1 MGKRC
6 AYLPNRCVGL
16 DVVEARRNTFKS
28 PKPDAV
34 RLLVYDILKEVNRGD
49 GYSNLLLPEALTA
62 SSFEQRDKGFA
73 TELLYGTLRMQGRH
87 DYIAS
92 QVSDRPWSEVDS
104 GIVDV
109 IRLGAHQLFEMR
121 VPSHAAVSA
130 TVELARKVLG
140 ESKASFVNALLR
152 KMSAKTLDQWL
163 EPVSEIS
170 DPVTRLSIMYSH
182 PEWIVSAYFDLL
194 RDFAEVE
201 SLLSANNMPATPT
214 IVWWPGRSSAEEFL
228 SQGGVSSRYSNFGI
242 KIDAAPSSL
251 EAVRHRRA
259 GVQDEGSQLVA
270 QIFSEVVKGSEDW
283 LDLCAGPGGKAALLS
298 ALAKESGK
306 KFTAN
311 EISAPRAKL
320 VEQVIGGARVLVGD
334 GRQIASLGE
343 KFGAVLADVPCTGL
357 GALRRRPEVRWRR
370 SVADLR
376 ELTQLQR
383 ELADAAIEV
392 VAEGGYFGYAT
403 CSPHLAETSIAVGD
417 ILRKHPEMELLD
429 LAPYLPTDLQG
440 AIRDKSLSLWTHRH
454 ETDAM
459 FLAIF
464 RKKSPSEN

>member
-1 MGKRC
+1 M
-6 AYLPNRCVGL
+6 
-16 DVVEARRNTFKS
+16 VEARRNTFKS
-28 PKPDAV
+28 PKPDPV
-34 RLLVYDILKEVNRGD
+34 RLLVYDILKEVNRSD
-49 GYSNLLLPEALTA
+49 GYSNLLLPQALTT
-62 SSFEQRDKGFA
+62 SNFEQRDKGFA

-87 DYIAS
+87 DYIAA
-92 QVSDRPWSEVDS
+92 QVSDRPWSKVDS

-109 IRLGAHQLFEMR
+109 VRLGAHQLFEMR

-152 KMSAKTLDQWL
+152 KMSAQSLDQWL
-163 EPVSEIS
+163 APANLIS
-170 DPVTRLSIMYSH
+170 DPVERLSIIYSH

-194 RDFAEVE
+194 RDFTEVE
-201 SLLSANNMPATPT
+201 SLLSANNLAATPT
-214 IVWWPGRSSAEEFL
+214 IVWWPGRSSAEEL
-228 SQGGVSSRYSNFGI
+228 ISLGAQPTKYSDYGM
-242 KIDAAPSSL
+242 KIDGAPSTL

-270 QIFSEVVKGSEDW
+270 QIFAKVVSSQDNW

-298 ALAKESGK
+298 SLAKESGK

-320 VEQVIGGARVLVGD
+320 VEQVIGGARLLVGD
-334 GRQIASLGE
+334 GRDIATLGE
-343 KFGAVLADVPCTGL
+343 KYGAILADVPCTGL

-370 SVADLR
+370 TVADLR

-383 ELADAAIEV
+383 ELSDAAISVLED
-392 VAEGGYFGYAT
+392 GGFFGYAT
-403 CSPHLAETSIAVGD
+403 CSPHLAETSIAVSD
-417 ILRKHPEMELLD
+417 ILRKHPELELVD
-429 LAPYLPTDLQG
+429 LQPYLPVDLNS
-440 AIRDKSLSLWTHRH
+440 AMRDKSLSLWTHRH

-459 FLAIF
+459 FLAVF
-464 RKKSPSEN
+464 RKKLADEK

>member
-1 MGKRC
+1 M
-6 AYLPNRCVGL
+6 
-16 DVVEARRNTFKS
+16 VEARRNTFKS
-28 PKPDAV
+28 PKPDPV
-34 RLLVYDILKEVNRGD
+34 RLLVYDILKEVNRSD
-49 GYSNLLLPEALTA
+49 GYSNLLLPQALTT
-62 SSFEQRDKGFA
+62 SNFEQRDKGFA

-87 DYIAS
+87 DYIAA

-109 IRLGAHQLFEMR
+109 VRLGAHQLFEMR
-121 VPSHAAVSA
+121 VPTHAAVSA

-152 KMSAKTLDQWL
+152 KLSAQSLDQWL
-163 EPVSEIS
+163 APAQLIS
-170 DPVTRLSIMYSH
+170 DPVERLSIIYSH

-194 RDFAEVE
+194 RDFSEVE
-201 SLLSANNMPATPT
+201 SLLSANNLAATPT
-214 IVWWPGRSSAEEFL
+214 IVGWPGRSSAEEL
-228 SQGGVSSRYSNFGI
+228 ISLGAQPTKYSDYGM
-242 KIDAAPSSL
+242 KIDGAPSTL

-270 QIFSEVVKGSEDW
+270 QIFAKVVSNQDNW

-298 ALAKESGK
+298 SLAKESGK

-320 VEQVIGGARVLVGD
+320 VEQVIGGARLLVGD
-334 GRQIASLGE
+334 GRNIATLGE
-343 KFGAVLADVPCTGL
+343 KYGAILADVPCTGL

-370 SVADLR
+370 TVADLR

-383 ELADAAIEV
+383 ELSDAAISVLED
-392 VAEGGYFGYAT
+392 GGFFGYAT
-403 CSPHLAETSIAVGD
+403 CSPHLAETSIAVSD
-417 ILRKHPEMELLD
+417 VLRKHPELELVD
-429 LAPYLPTDLQG
+429 LQPYLPADLNS
-440 AIRDKSLSLWTHRH
+440 AMRDKSLSLWTHRH

-459 FLAIF
+459 FLAVF
-464 RKKSPSEN
+464 RKKLADEK

>member
-1 MGKRC
+1 M
-6 AYLPNRCVGL
+6 
-16 DVVEARRNTFKS
+16 VEARRNTFKS
-28 PKPDAV
+28 PKPDPV
-34 RLLVYDILKEVNRGD
+34 RLLVYDILKEVNRSD
-49 GYSNLLLPEALTA
+49 GYSNLLLPQALTT
-62 SSFEQRDKGFA
+62 SNFEQRDKGFA

-87 DYIAS
+87 DYIAA

-109 IRLGAHQLFEMR
+109 VRLGAHQLFEMR

-152 KMSAKTLDQWL
+152 KMSAQSLDQWL
-163 EPVSEIS
+163 APANLIS
-170 DPVTRLSIMYSH
+170 DPVERLSIIYSH

-194 RDFAEVE
+194 RDFTEVE
-201 SLLSANNMPATPT
+201 SLLSANNLAATPT
-214 IVWWPGRSSAEEFL
+214 IVWWPGRSSAEEL
-228 SQGGVSSRYSNFGI
+228 ISLGAQPTKYSDYGM
-242 KIDAAPSSL
+242 KIDGAPSTL

-270 QIFSEVVKGSEDW
+270 QIFAKVVSSQDNW

-298 ALAKESGK
+298 SLAKESGK

-320 VEQVIGGARVLVGD
+320 VEQVIGGARLLVGD
-334 GRQIASLGE
+334 GRDIATLGE
-343 KFGAVLADVPCTGL
+343 KYGAILADVPCTGL

-370 SVADLR
+370 TVADLR

-383 ELADAAIEV
+383 ELSDAAISVLED
-392 VAEGGYFGYAT
+392 GGFFGYAT
-403 CSPHLAETSIAVGD
+403 CSPHLAETSIAVSD
-417 ILRKHPEMELLD
+417 ILRKHPELELVD
-429 LAPYLPTDLQG
+429 LQPYLPVDLNS
-440 AIRDKSLSLWTHRH
+440 AMRDKSLSLWTHRH

-459 FLAIF
+459 FLAVF
-464 RKKSPSEN
+464 RKKLAHEK

>member
-1 MGKRC
+1 M
-6 AYLPNRCVGL
+6 
-16 DVVEARRNTFKS
+16 VEARRNTFKS
-28 PKPDAV
+28 PKPDPV
-34 RLLVYDILKEVNRGD
+34 RLLVYDILKEVNRSD
-49 GYSNLLLPEALTA
+49 GYSNLLLPQALTA
-62 SSFEQRDKGFA
+62 SNFEQRDKGFA

-87 DYIAS
+87 DYIAA
-92 QVSDRPWSEVDS
+92 QVADRPWSEVDS

-109 IRLGAHQLFEMR
+109 VRLGAHQLFEMR

-152 KMSAKTLDQWL
+152 KMSAQSLDQWL
-163 EPVSEIS
+163 APANLIS
-170 DPVTRLSIMYSH
+170 DPVQRLAIIYSH

-201 SLLSANNMPATPT
+201 SLLSANNLAATPT
-214 IVWWPGRSSAEEFL
+214 IVWWPGRSSAEEL
-228 SQGGVSSRYSNFGI
+228 ISLGAQPTKYSDFGM
-242 KIDAAPSSL
+242 KIDGAPSTL

-270 QIFSEVVKGSEDW
+270 QIFAKVVAGKDNW

-298 ALAKESGK
+298 SLAKENGK
-306 KFTAN
+306 MFTAN

-320 VEQVIGGARVLVGD
+320 VEQVIGGARLLMGD
-334 GRQIASLGE
+334 GREIATLGE
-343 KFGAVLADVPCTGL
+343 EYGAILADVPCTGL

-370 SVADLR
+370 TVADLR
-376 ELTQLQR
+376 ALTQLQR
-383 ELADAAIEV
+383 ELSDAAISVLED
-392 VAEGGYFGYAT
+392 GGFFGYAT

-417 ILRKHPEMELLD
+417 ILRKHPELELVD
-429 LAPYLPTDLQG
+429 LQPYLPSDLTS
-440 AIRDKSLSLWTHRH
+440 AMRDKSLSLWTHRH

-459 FLAIF
+459 FLAVF
-464 RKKSPSEN
+464 RKKLLDEK

>member
-1 MGKRC
+1 M
-6 AYLPNRCVGL
+6 
-16 DVVEARRNTFKS
+16 VEARRNTFKS
-28 PKPDAV
+28 PKPDPV
-34 RLLVYDILKEVNRGD
+34 RLLVYDILKEVNRSD
-49 GYSNLLLPEALTA
+49 GYSNLLLPQALTT
-62 SSFEQRDKGFA
+62 SNFEQRDKGFA

-87 DYIAS
+87 DYIAA

-109 IRLGAHQLFEMR
+109 VRLGAHQLFEMR
-121 VPSHAAVSA
+121 VTSHAAVSA

-152 KMSAKTLDQWL
+152 KMSAQSLDQWL
-163 EPVSEIS
+163 APANLIS
-170 DPVTRLSIMYSH
+170 DPVERLSIIYSH

-194 RDFAEVE
+194 RDFTEVE
-201 SLLSANNMPATPT
+201 SLLSSNNLAATPT
-214 IVWWPGRSSAEEFL
+214 IVWWPGRSSAEEL
-228 SQGGVSSRYSNFGI
+228 ISLGAQPTKYSDYGM
-242 KIDAAPSSL
+242 KIEGAPSTL

-270 QIFSEVVKGSEDW
+270 QIFAKVVSSQDNW

-298 ALAKESGK
+298 SLAKESGK

-320 VEQVIGGARVLVGD
+320 VEQVIGGARLLVGD
-334 GRQIASLGE
+334 GRDIATLGE
-343 KFGAVLADVPCTGL
+343 KYGAILADVPCTGL

-370 SVADLR
+370 TVADLR

-383 ELADAAIEV
+383 ELSEGAISVLED
-392 VAEGGYFGYAT
+392 GGFFGYAT
-403 CSPHLAETSIAVGD
+403 CSPHLAETSIAVSD
-417 ILRKHPEMELLD
+417 ILRKHPELELVD
-429 LAPYLPTDLQG
+429 LQPYLPAELKS
-440 AIRDKSLSLWTHRH
+440 AMRDKSLSLWTHRH

-459 FLAIF
+459 FLAVF
-464 RKKSPSEN
+464 RKKLADEK

>member
-1 MGKRC
+1 M
-6 AYLPNRCVGL
+6 
-16 DVVEARRNTFKS
+16 VEARRNTFKS

-34 RLLVYDILKEVNRGD
+34 RLLVYDILREVNRSD
-49 GYSNLLLPEALTA
+49 GYSNLLLPQALTA
-62 SSFEQRDKGFA
+62 SNFEQRDKGFA

-87 DYIAS
+87 DYIAA
-92 QVSDRPWSEVDS
+92 QVSDRPWSEVDT

-109 IRLGAHQLFEMR
+109 VRLGAHQLFEMR

-130 TVELARKVLG
+130 TVELARKVIG

-152 KMSAKTLDQWL
+152 KMSAKTLEQWL
-163 EPVSEIS
+163 EAAQSIS
-170 DPVTRLSIMYSH
+170 DPIERLSIIYSH
-182 PEWIVSAYFDLL
+182 PQWIVSAYFDLL

-201 SLLSANNMPATPT
+201 SLLAANNLAATPT
-214 IVWWPGRSSAEEFL
+214 IVWWPGRSSAQEL
-228 SQGGVSSRYSNFGI
+228 SALGGEPTKYSDYGF
-242 KIDAAPSSL
+242 KFDSTPSTL
-251 EAVRHRRA
+251 EAIRHRRA

-270 QIFSEVVKGSEDW
+270 QIFAKVVSESDNW

-298 ALAKESGK
+298 SIAKERGK

-311 EISAPRAKL
+311 EISEPRAKL

-334 GRQIASLGE
+334 GREINSLGE

-370 SVADLR
+370 TVGDLR

-383 ELADAAIEV
+383 ELSDAAISVLEV
-392 VAEGGYFGYAT
+392 GGFFGYAT
-403 CSPHLAETSIAVGD
+403 CSPHLAETSIAVSD
-417 ILRKHPEMELLD
+417 ILRKHPELD
-429 LAPYLPTDLQG
+429 LVDLQPYLPPGLNQ
-440 AIRDKSLSLWTHRH
+440 ALRDKSLSLWTHRH

-459 FLAIF
+459 FLAVF
-464 RKKSPSEN
+464 RKKVTDEK

>member
-1 MGKRC
+1 M
-6 AYLPNRCVGL
+6 
-16 DVVEARRNTFKS
+16 VEARRNTFKS

-34 RLLVYDILKEVNRGD
+34 RLLVYDILKEVNRSD
-49 GYSNLLLPEALTA
+49 GYSNLLLPQALTA
-62 SSFEQRDKGFA
+62 SNFEQRDKGFA

-87 DYIAS
+87 DYIAAE
-92 QVSDRPWSEVDS
+92 VSDRPWSEVDS

-109 IRLGAHQLFEMR
+109 VRLGAHQLFEMR

-152 KMSAKTLDQWL
+152 KMSAQSLDQWL
-163 EPVSEIS
+163 APAHLIS
-170 DPVTRLSIMYSH
+170 DPIERLSIIHSH

-194 RDFAEVE
+194 RDFTEVE
-201 SLLSANNMPATPT
+201 SLLCANNLAATPT
-214 IVWWPGRSSAEEFL
+214 IVWWPGRSSAEELISLGAHPTKYSDYGMKFD
-228 SQGGVSSRYSNFGI
+228 GV
-242 KIDAAPSSL
+242 PSTL

-270 QIFSEVVKGSEDW
+270 QIFAKVVSKTDDW

-298 ALAKESGK
+298 SLAKESGK

-320 VEQVIGGARVLVGD
+320 VEQVIGGARLLVGD
-334 GRQIASLGE
+334 GREIATLGQ
-343 KFGAVLADVPCTGL
+343 KYGAILADVPCTGL

-370 SVADLR
+370 TVADLR

-383 ELADAAIEV
+383 ELSGAAISVLE
-392 VAEGGYFGYAT
+392 EGGYFGYAT
-403 CSPHLAETSIAVGD
+403 CSPHLAETSIAVTD
-417 ILRKHPEMELLD
+417 ILRKHPELELV
-429 LAPYLPTDLQG
+429 DLQPHLPPELKS
-440 AIRDKSLSLWTHRH
+440 AMRDKSLSLWTHRH

-459 FLAIF
+459 FLAVF
-464 RKKSPSEN
+464 RKKLADEK

>member
-1 MGKRC
+1 M
-6 AYLPNRCVGL
+6 
-16 DVVEARRNTFKS
+16 VEARRNTFKS
-28 PKPDAV
+28 PKPDPV
-34 RLLVYDILKEVNRGD
+34 RLLVYDILNEVNRSD
-49 GYSNLLLPEALTA
+49 GYSNLLLPQALTA
-62 SSFEQRDKGFA
+62 SNFEQRDKGFA

-87 DYIAS
+87 DYIAA
-92 QVSDRPWSEVDS
+92 QVADRPWSEVDS

-109 IRLGAHQLFEMR
+109 VRLGAHQLFEMR

-152 KMSAKTLDQWL
+152 KMSAQSLDQWL
-163 EPVSEIS
+163 APANLIS
-170 DPVTRLSIMYSH
+170 DPVQRLAIIYSH

-201 SLLSANNMPATPT
+201 SLLSANNLAATPT
-214 IVWWPGRSSAEEFL
+214 IVWWPGRSSAEEL
-228 SQGGVSSRYSNFGI
+228 ISLGAQPTKYSDYGM
-242 KIDAAPSSL
+242 KIDGAPSTL

-270 QIFSEVVKGSEDW
+270 QIFAKVVAGKDNW

-298 ALAKESGK
+298 SLAKENGK
-306 KFTAN
+306 MFTAN

-320 VEQVIGGARVLVGD
+320 VEQVIGGARLVVGD
-334 GRQIASLGE
+334 GRDIATLGE
-343 KFGAVLADVPCTGL
+343 KYGAILADVPCTGL

-370 SVADLR
+370 TVADLR

-383 ELADAAIEV
+383 ELSDAAISVLED
-392 VAEGGYFGYAT
+392 GGFFGYAT
-403 CSPHLAETSIAVGD
+403 CSPHLAETSIAVSD
-417 ILRKHPEMELLD
+417 ILRKHPELELVD
-429 LAPYLPTDLQG
+429 LQPYLPSDLNS
-440 AIRDKSLSLWTHRH
+440 AMRDKSLSLWTHRH

-459 FLAIF
+459 FLAVF
-464 RKKSPSEN
+464 RKKLADEK

>member
-1 MGKRC
+1 M
-6 AYLPNRCVGL
+6 
-16 DVVEARRNTFKS
+16 VEARRNTFKS
-28 PKPDAV
+28 PKPDPV
-34 RLLVYDILKEVNRGD
+34 RLLVYDILKEVNRSD
-49 GYSNLLLPEALTA
+49 GYSNLLLPQALTA
-62 SSFEQRDKGFA
+62 SNFEQRDKGFA

-87 DYIAS
+87 DYIAA

-109 IRLGAHQLFEMR
+109 VRLGAHQLFEMR

-152 KMSAKTLDQWL
+152 KMSAQSLDQWL
-163 EPVSEIS
+163 APANLIS
-170 DPVTRLSIMYSH
+170 DPVERLSIIYSH

-194 RDFAEVE
+194 RDFSEVE
-201 SLLSANNMPATPT
+201 SLLSANNLAATPT
-214 IVWWPGRSSAEEFL
+214 IVWWPGRSSAEEL
-228 SQGGVSSRYSNFGI
+228 ISLGAQPTKYSDYGM
-242 KIDAAPSSL
+242 KIDGAPSTL

-270 QIFSEVVKGSEDW
+270 QIFAKVVSNQDNW

-298 ALAKESGK
+298 SLAKESGK

-320 VEQVIGGARVLVGD
+320 VEQVIGGARLLVGD
-334 GRQIASLGE
+334 GRNIATLGE
-343 KFGAVLADVPCTGL
+343 KYGAILADVPCTGL

-370 SVADLR
+370 TVADLR

-383 ELADAAIEV
+383 ELSDAAISVLED
-392 VAEGGYFGYAT
+392 GGFFGYAT
-403 CSPHLAETSIAVGD
+403 CSPHLAETSIAVSD
-417 ILRKHPEMELLD
+417 VLRKHPELELVD
-429 LAPYLPTDLQG
+429 LQPYLPADLNS
-440 AIRDKSLSLWTHRH
+440 AMRDKSLSLWTHRH

-459 FLAIF
+459 FLAVF
-464 RKKSPSEN
+464 RKKLAHEK

>member
-1 MGKRC
+1 M
-6 AYLPNRCVGL
+6 
-16 DVVEARRNTFKS
+16 VEARRNTFKS
-28 PKPDAV
+28 PKPDPV
-34 RLLVYDILKEVNRGD
+34 RLLVYDILKEVNRSD
-49 GYSNLLLPEALTA
+49 GYSNLLLPQALTT
-62 SSFEQRDKGFA
+62 SNFEQRDKGFA

-87 DYIAS
+87 DYIAA
-92 QVSDRPWSEVDS
+92 QVSDRLWSEVDS

-109 IRLGAHQLFEMR
+109 VRLGAHQLFEMR

-152 KMSAKTLDQWL
+152 KMSAQSLDQWL
-163 EPVSEIS
+163 APANLIS
-170 DPVTRLSIMYSH
+170 DPVERLSIIYSH

-194 RDFAEVE
+194 RDFTEVE
-201 SLLSANNMPATPT
+201 SLLSANNLAATPT
-214 IVWWPGRSSAEEFL
+214 IVWWPGRSSAEEL
-228 SQGGVSSRYSNFGI
+228 ISLGAQPTKYSDYGM
-242 KIDAAPSSL
+242 KIEGAPSTL

-270 QIFSEVVKGSEDW
+270 QIFAKVVSSQDNW

-298 ALAKESGK
+298 SLAKESGK

-320 VEQVIGGARVLVGD
+320 VEQVIGGARLLVGD
-334 GRQIASLGE
+334 GRDIATLGE
-343 KFGAVLADVPCTGL
+343 MYGAILADVPCTGL

-370 SVADLR
+370 TVADLR

-383 ELADAAIEV
+383 ELSDAAISVLED
-392 VAEGGYFGYAT
+392 GGFFGYAT
-403 CSPHLAETSIAVGD
+403 CSPHLAETSIAVSD
-417 ILRKHPEMELLD
+417 ILRKHPELELVD
-429 LAPYLPTDLQG
+429 LQPYLPADLNS
-440 AIRDKSLSLWTHRH
+440 AMRDKSLSLWTHRH

-459 FLAIF
+459 FLAVF
-464 RKKSPSEN
+464 RKKLADEK